1 MVNEKTPKECFD
13 ELEKALLAIPE
24 KEIVYTTMP
33 FEVAMQEGQRVA
45 ALVNKHGDRLKNSD
59 IDQIHLDTIF
69 ERSGAFAYCVGVV
82 DSFVKISESHEDI
95 YPEKKKEGYEVRKE
109 LIQTLEY
116 VFRSDKKTLDAIE
129 KIKRGAGDLDMIKDL
144 NAIHMLCMK
153 KADRLSKA
161 HVDQSLIDKGLQ
173 LYKELSQLTAKLD
186 IDPKEV
192 DEAKKMCN
200 RAWTYL
206 WESMKEIY
214 AAGKFAFIQEPEIQ
228 EFFYIDYYQK
238 IGKDSNKNIGIK
250 ETKSEGKASK
260 PEGKETKP
268 EEKETVSPET
278 STTTV

>member
-1 MVNEKTPKECFD
+1 MVNGKTPKECFD
-13 ELEKALLAIPE
+13 ELEEALLAIPE

-82 DSFVKISESHEDI
+82 DSFVKIAESHEEI
-95 YPEKKKEGYEVRKE
+95 YPKKKIEGYEVRKD

-116 VFRSDKKTLDAIE
+116 VFRSDRKTLDAIE

-153 KADRLSKA
+153 NADRLSKA
-161 HVDQSLIDKGLQ
+161 HVDQSLIEKSLQ

-186 IDPKEV
+186 IDPKRI

-214 AAGKFAFIQEPEIQ
+214 AAGKYVFFKEPEIQ
-228 EFFYIDYYQK
+228 ELFYIDYYQNM
-238 IGKDSNKNIGIK
+238 GKDSNKNAGDK
-250 ETKSEGKASK
+250 ANKSEGEASK